1 MNYRAENEVFIV
13 PGEGPY
19 EGHLL
24 FESAYN
30 YKCTML
36 NGCSNMVSRRDCC
49 ASLTSFPKNKN
60 LDNQEQWLQLLPNVF
75 IM

>member
-36 NGCSNMVSRRDCC
+36 NGCSNTVDVTVVR
-49 ASLTSFPKNKN
+49 L
-60 LDNQEQWLQLLPNVF
+60 
-75 IM
+75 